1 MGSLFNGIW
10 EEIKESTE
18 ENIENNIKKAWKKQ
32 NKDFYIHYIKKAYD
46 IGEKRAQNVVE
57 QVLLKRKIM
66 PPETALE

>member
-1 MGSLFNGIW
+1 MGVFFNGIW

-46 IGEKRAQNVVE
+46 IGKKEHK
-57 QVLLKRKIM
+57 M
-66 PPETALE
+66 